1 MYCSVDDLI
10 KRISLE
16 DLTQLSDDDGDGEYD
31 ENIVNEAIE
40 YAQNIIDGYVGK
52 KYQVPLDPIPEIIK
66 RIAVDLAI
74 YWLYSRSDEI
84 PEEIEN
90 RYKNQIKML
99 EDIAKGNISIGVL
112 VIEEEGVYQAGK
124 TLDERIFKINDI
136 KNL

>member
-1 MYCSVDDLI
+1 MYCSIDDLI

-40 YAQNIIDGYVGK
+40 YAQDIIDGYVGK
-52 KYQVPLDPIPEIIK
+52 KYQVPLDPAPEIIK

-112 VIEEEGVYQAGK
+112 VIEEDGVYQAGK

-136 KNL
+136 ENL

>member
-1 MYCSVDDLI
+1 MYCSIDDLI

-40 YAQNIIDGYVGK
+40 YAQDIIDGYVGK

-112 VIEEEGVYQAGK
+112 VVEEDGVYQAGK

-136 KNL
+136 ENL